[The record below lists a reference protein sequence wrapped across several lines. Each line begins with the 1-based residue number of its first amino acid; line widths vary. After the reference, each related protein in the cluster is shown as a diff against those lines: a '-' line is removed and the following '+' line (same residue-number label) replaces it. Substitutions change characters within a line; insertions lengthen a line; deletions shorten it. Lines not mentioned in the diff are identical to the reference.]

1 MKYLQ
6 TYSEQSELCNESLRD
21 KMTPKSE
28 DDIRNKI
35 KNQPFYEKVLLSAEY
50 GLLDI
55 LKDALEN
62 SGTLVDNEF
71 INEVLKKA
79 SKKGQTDIVLYL
91 IDKYN
96 FDDYGKFNNLISYS
110 VDYNHYETTKLFLER
125 CSDKIDINWN
135 NDWLLRVAIYRGN
148 LDMVKL
154 LLEHGADIN
163 KIDVKLGSFR
173 ETALNLAREK
183 GFNDVVE
190 YINKKRTE

>member
-6 TYSEQSELCNESLRD
+6 TYNESLRD
-21 KMTPKSE
+21 KMTPVSD

-35 KNQPFYEKVLLSAEY
+35 KGQPFYGRVLLSAEY